1 MKEYS
6 NLDVIC
12 PKYNR
17 DTYRVEELLVGVVN
31 FEMYVKPLNIKR
43 EQSIESLRQSIRK
56 KS

>member
-31 FEMYVKPLNIKR
+31 FEMYVKPLNI
-43 EQSIESLRQSIRK
+43 
-56 KS
+56 